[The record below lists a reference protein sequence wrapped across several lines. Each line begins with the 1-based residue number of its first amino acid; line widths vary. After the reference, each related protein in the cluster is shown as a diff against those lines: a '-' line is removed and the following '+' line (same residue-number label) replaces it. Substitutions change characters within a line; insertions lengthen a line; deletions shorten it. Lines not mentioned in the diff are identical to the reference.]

1 MPIYQRSIDTH
12 GFQIAT
18 TASDHENVGLGNI
31 ALDISLMMGTE
42 SLGAGLMG
50 RPGMFGALTGGKP
63 LMGLIPG
70 VSPGAGAKRALAG
83 QLLDAHAL
91 GMLHSRAA
99 ASTPLL
105 LGYTPGGA
113 VSNVQHG
120 YGAGGLVH
128 QTKPLPSYSGR
139 GSAVIDDAF
148 ATKAYGEKL
157 GRMSE
162 RGLVSEHASNPALR
176 TKANSAIATRMGIG
190 IGLKALST
198 AWIFND
204 MFSLFVGGV
213 SSSIQGL
220 ESFAYERR
228 LQPQS
233 AGADLGEG
241 FADTRASFTQRQTA
255 MAAIHNSQMNTR
267 AAMGN
272 EATFMHV

>member
-31 ALDISLMMGTE
+31 ALDISLMMGAE

-70 VSPGAGAKRALAG
+70 VSPGAGGTGTARRQLFNELLTAELPHAAG
-83 QLLDAHAL
+83 
-91 GMLHSRAA
+91 SRAA
-99 ASTPLL
+99 FSGNVPFPR
-105 LGYTPGGA
+105 PGMA
-113 VSNVQHG
+113 ALQEADHG
-120 YGAGGLVH
+120 
-128 QTKPLPSYSGR
+128 
-139 GSAVIDDAF
+139 F
-148 ATKAYGEKL
+148 L
-157 GRMSE
+157 GRRGTVRADGTYNPLGGKYSE
-162 RGLVSEHASNPALR
+162 RTLVRTYAQNPALR
-176 TKANSAIATRMGIG
+176 TKAAGSIATRMGIG

-213 SSSIQGL
+213 SSAIQGM

-228 LQPQS
+228 LAPQS

>member
-1 MPIYQRSIDTH
+1 MPIHQRSIDTH

-18 TASDHENVGLGNI
+18 TASDHENAGLGNI
-31 ALDISLMMGTE
+31 ALDISLMMGAE

-70 VSPGAGAKRALAG
+70 VSPGAGGTGTARRQLFKGLTTKTVQTSPFSAAVVQNPAAMEALQKA
-83 QLLDAHAL
+83 D
-91 GMLHSRAA
+91 
-99 ASTPLL
+99 
-105 LGYTPGGA
+105 
-113 VSNVQHG
+113 
-120 YGAGGLVH
+120 
-128 QTKPLPSYSGR
+128 R
-139 GSAVIDDAF
+139 GF
-148 ATKAYGEKL
+148 L
-157 GRMSE
+157 GRRGTVRADGRYIPLGGKYSE
-162 RGLVSEHASNPALR
+162 RTLVRTHAENPALR
-176 TKANSAIATRMGIG
+176 TKANSSIATRMGIG
-190 IGLKALST
+190 VGLKALST

>member
-31 ALDISLMMGTE
+31 ALDISLMMGAE

-70 VSPGAGAKRALAG
+70 VSPGAGGTGTARRQLFNELVRGDNLRHAAG
-83 QLLDAHAL
+83 
-91 GMLHSRAA
+91 SRAA
-99 ASTPLL
+99 FHGNVPFPR
-105 LGYTPGGA
+105 PGA
-113 VSNVQHG
+113 AALQE
-120 YGAGGLVH
+120 AD
-128 QTKPLPSYSGR
+128 R
-139 GSAVIDDAF
+139 GF
-148 ATKAYGEKL
+148 L
-157 GRMSE
+157 GRRGQAIGDNYRPLGGKYSE
-162 RGLVSEHASNPALR
+162 RTLVRTYAQNPALR
-176 TKANSAIATRMGIG
+176 TKAAGSIATRMGIG

-213 SSSIQGL
+213 SSAIQGM

-228 LQPQS
+228 LAPQS